1 MANTV
6 IQLKYSE
13 TTAAPTTL
21 NVAEPAYSNTSGKL
35 FIGQAGNQVIAI
47 GGRYYTQLLE
57 NAASAN
63 TANTIVKRDTAGIF
77 SATAIYA
84 SLFGNANT
92 ASTWAT
98 ARTIG
103 VSGDANGT
111 VSIDGSANANIPLT
125 LGSTGVSAGTYG
137 GVTQIPTFS
146 VDAKGRIT
154 SAANVSISTTLN
166 IAGDA
171 GTDAVA
177 LATDTITFKGGDGIT
192 SAVTAANTTVIID
205 VDNTVVRTSGAQ
217 SISGDLSVT
226 GNLTITGTTTT
237 VNTSTV
243 TTTDSL
249 IKLATNNTV
258 GDVLDIGFYGQANT
272 GSSVTYHGLVRQA
285 AGNFFLFKGLVTDPT
300 SNVLATG
307 SLTAANTAT
316 LRANITG
323 GTVSSLA
330 SAIAVADGGTGAT
343 TFTGGAIVIG
353 NGTGALATLAN
364 TGTAGTYGSASYHP
378 VITTD
383 TYGRVSAVTNTAIA
397 IDASAVTT
405 GTLPIARGGTN
416 QTSFTTGQRLVF
428 NGTSLASQAN
438 TGYTLTGGVAAGNTI
453 TSLTVNSYGEVSAVT
468 AAEIAIAASQVT
480 SGTLAV
486 ARGGTG
492 LASYAVGDIVYA
504 SGATT
509 LASLADVA
517 TGNALI
523 SGGVGVAPSYGK
535 IGLTTHVSGTLAV
548 GNGGTGNT
556 ALTLNGVV
564 LGQGSSALTTVVSAT
579 EGHVLQISS
588 AGVPTFAHLNGGSF

>member
-205 VDNTVVRTSGAQ
+205 VDNTVVRTSGTQ

-258 GDVLDIGFYGQANT
+258 GDVLDIGFYGQAKT
-272 GSSVTYHGLVRQA
+272 GTSVTYHGLVRQA

-300 SNVLATG
+300 SNTLATG

-416 QTSFTTGQRLVF
+416 GTSFTTGQRLVF
-428 NGTSLASQAN
+428 NGASIASLANTTTTVTGGLSAAN
-438 TGYTLTGGVAAGNTI
+438 TISSI
-453 TSLTVNSYGEVSAVT
+453 TYNSYGDIT
-468 AAEIAIAASQVT
+468 AYTGEAIAIAASQVT

-492 LASYAVGDIVYA
+492 LASYTTGDIVYA

-564 LGQGSSALTTVVSAT
+564 LGQGSSALTTVVSST

>member
-13 TTAAPTTL
+13 ASAVPATL

-57 NAASAN
+57 DAASIN
-63 TANTIVKRDTAGIF
+63 TANTIVKRDASGNF
-77 SATAIYA
+77 SAGTITAA
-84 SLFGNANT
+84 LSGNATT
-92 ASTWAT
+92 ATAWQT

-177 LATDTITFKGGDGIT
+177 LASDTITFKGGDGIT
-192 SAVTAANTTVIID
+192 SVVTAANTTVLFD
-205 VDNTVVRTSGAQ
+205 VDNTVVRTTGGT
-217 SISGDLSVT
+217 ISGDLSVT

-249 IKLATNNTV
+249 LKLASNNTV

-330 SAIAVADGGTGAT
+330 SAIAIADGGTNQT
-343 TFTGGAIVIG
+343 SFTNGIVAF
-353 NGTGALATLAN
+353 NGTALATLAN
-364 TGTAGTYGSASYHP
+364 TGTAGTTGSASHLP

-383 TYGRVSAVTNTAIA
+383 AYGRVSAVTNTAIA

-416 QTSFTTGQRLVF
+416 QTTFTAGQRLVF
-428 NGTSLASQAN
+428 DGTSLASQAN
-438 TGYTLTGGVAAGNTI
+438 TGFTLTGGVAAANTI

-492 LASYAVGDIVYA
+492 LASYAVGDIIFA

-509 LASLADVA
+509 LTALADVA
-517 TGNALI
+517 TGNVLI
-523 SGGVGVAPSYGK
+523 SGGVTTAPSYGK
-535 IGLTTHVSGTLAV
+535 VGLTTHVSGTLAV

-564 LGQGSSALTTVVSAT
+564 LGQGSSALTTVVSST